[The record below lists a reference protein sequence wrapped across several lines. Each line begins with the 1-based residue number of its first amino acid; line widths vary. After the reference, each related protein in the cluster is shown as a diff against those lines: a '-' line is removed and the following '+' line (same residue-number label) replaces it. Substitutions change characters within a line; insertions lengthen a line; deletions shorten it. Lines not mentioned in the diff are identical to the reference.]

1 MRNPTTTGQPEI
13 GVLEAVRHLED
24 LHARV
29 SMNALTE
36 EDRAAMQRKVCRMIE
51 WVSQQSNHD
60 IDRAIRKLVSAHD
73 RLAKA

>member
-1 MRNPTTTGQPEI
+1 
-13 GVLEAVRHLED
+13 
-24 LHARV
+24 
-29 SMNALTE
+29 MNALTE